1 MWRQNVSVK
10 PYTLPYDG
18 RYKYPVNILL
28 YLTTIAPMKYSI
40 AATALFTAI
49 VTADQLGD
57 ELAQLPEGLV
67 LSTSPQGPDATKYS
81 QLNYAGQTVWML
93 TNEQDLTQYTDF
105 LFNAGAAAGLAA
117 GAPTDLGQAAD
128 AGAIA
133 TADAANA
140 PISTDAVGHTDKTA
154 PPANTNGGVGTTDK
168 SPPSAKTDSG
178 VGTTDHPPPA
188 VVTSTSHTTET
199 VCTHVT
205 CQQQQQPPVIGVQEG
220 PRPNGSSPAVQQ
232 WEGAGSF
239 TGVAFGAVAAAAVLM
254 L

>member
-1 MWRQNVSVK
+1 
-10 PYTLPYDG
+10 
-18 RYKYPVNILL
+18 
-28 YLTTIAPMKYSI
+28 MKYSI
-40 AATALFTAI
+40 AATALFTA
-49 VTADQLGD
+49 VVAADQLGD

-81 QLNYAGQTVWML
+81 ELNYAGQTVWML

-140 PISTDAVGHTDKTA
+140 PISTDAVG
-154 PPANTNGGVGTTDK
+154 TTDK
-168 SPPSAKTDSG
+168 SPPSASTDNG

-205 CQQQQQPPVIGVQEG
+205 CQQEQQQPPVIGEQEG
-220 PRPNGSSPAVQQ
+220 PAPNGSSPIVQQ
-232 WEGAGSF
+232 WEGAGSI

>member
-1 MWRQNVSVK
+1 
-10 PYTLPYDG
+10 
-18 RYKYPVNILL
+18 
-28 YLTTIAPMKYSI
+28 MKYSI
-40 AATALFTAI
+40 AATALFTTI

-140 PISTDAVGHTDKTA
+140 PVSTDAGVGTTDKTA
-154 PPANTNGGVGTTDK
+154 PPANTDNGVGTTDKTAPPANTDNGVGTTDK
-168 SPPSAKTDSG
+168 SPPPANTDNG

-205 CQQQQQPPVIGVQEG
+205 CQQEQQQQPPVIGEQEG
-220 PRPNGSSPAVQQ
+220 PGPNGSSPGVQQ
-232 WEGAGSF
+232 WEGAGSI